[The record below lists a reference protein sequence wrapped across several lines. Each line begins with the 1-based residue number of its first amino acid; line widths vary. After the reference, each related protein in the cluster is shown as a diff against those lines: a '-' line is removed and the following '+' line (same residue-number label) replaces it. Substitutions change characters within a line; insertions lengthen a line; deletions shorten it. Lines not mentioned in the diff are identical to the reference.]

1 MVKLLPSFN
10 LKYYSKP
17 FFWLFGAVIYSQ
29 SLNITYNYDK
39 ISLQAAVYDLIDR
52 YQLLIIFPDELND
65 EQSISAT
72 CNECSTD
79 EALSFLLMQTDL
91 TWKTSGNQYTI
102 FKPSN
107 PRKFSLVGCIVEKK
121 TGETIPNANIFI
133 PSLDIGVISNA
144 DGMFSLTGIPVKSC
158 SLFVSY
164 IGYSTGNESIVFPK
178 DDNRFFNIELS
189 PKVLYSKNILITGES
204 REFMDTGNEPG
215 KISFSPRH
223 ISTLP
228 NLGEVDI
235 FRSLQ
240 LIPGIHQG
248 LAGTAGLHIRGGKP
262 EQNLILLDG
271 MPLYKD
277 GHMFGFLSN
286 TQSLAIKDI
295 QVYKGGYPAQY
306 GGRVSGLIELTS
318 KVGNTISPHIS
329 AYSNL
334 MINNIQAELPIF
346 SRGSCIISA
355 RKSNN
360 LVLSNL
366 YQAIQDF
373 VTGDDRFNLIGA
385 SANEG
390 QDIDYTPQF
399 SFEDLTVVFSAL
411 FSPKNRF
418 SFTYT
423 VGSDSVK
430 EDRIYWGFQNILGY
444 DTTRTVEET
453 IWSNHGIALGWS
465 YYWNP
470 LWETQITISTSKNK
484 NLYDSKQLVTGS
496 ETEIDIGSSNEKNI
510 FTDKMI
516 RLNQSSKVIQ
526 RHQIELGIEESI
538 LTTNYNTIRISDT
551 LNAEEHLN
559 QNSYLH
565 AIYIQDKW
573 TPTSDWTL
581 NAGFRATYYSE
592 LNNYYVSPRLSASFR
607 INQALILETSLGKYH
622 QFLHQFNSPKSTRGS
637 QNSWLLSTPLIPPIS
652 SVNMHTG
659 LHWQLESYDFN
670 MGIYLKQLGNLYDF
684 QGFLSPLSPSLSY
697 QNLSKDLPGEP
708 IGKGEIKG
716 AEFFVR
722 RKNGKVT
729 GWISYQWNKTEY
741 TFPKLNGSMPFPA
754 NHDITHELKNV
765 VLTSIGKWNIAANWV
780 YSSGRV
786 YTDPKEIIITNDYQV
801 LTNSG
806 MRNNKRLKPVHH
818 LDVTLSRQW
827 QINSVIIDT
836 GISVYNLYNRD
847 NISHKRYNPYT
858 TGSLTSNVIMLGITP
873 TFFLKASI

>member
-1 MVKLLPSFN
+1 MVTLVPSFN
-10 LKYYSKP
+10 PKYYSKP
-17 FFWLFGAVIYSQ
+17 FFWLFTAVIYSQ
-29 SLNITYNYDK
+29 SLNINYNYEN
-39 ISLQAAVYDLIDR
+39 ISLQSAVYDLIDR

-65 EQSISAT
+65 EQPISAA

-79 EALSFLLMQTDL
+79 EALSLLLMQTDL
-91 TWKTSGNQYTI
+91 TWKRSGDQYTI
-102 FKPSN
+102 FKPSD
-107 PRKFSLVGCIVEKK
+107 PMRFSLAGCIVEKE
-121 TGETIPNANIFI
+121 TGEKIPYANIFI
-133 PSLDIGVISNA
+133 PSLDIGGISNA

-158 SLFVSY
+158 TLFVSY
-164 IGYSTGNESIVFPK
+164 IGYSTGNEYIVFPK
-178 DDNRFFNIELS
+178 DDNRFFYIELS
-189 PKVLYSKNILITGES
+189 PKILYSKNILITGES

-248 LAGTAGLHIRGGKP
+248 LGGTAGLHIRGGTP

-286 TQSLAIKDI
+286 TQTIAIKDI
-295 QVYKGGYPAQY
+295 QVYKGGYPARY
-306 GGRVSGLIELTS
+306 GGRISGLIELTS
-318 KVGNTISPHIS
+318 KVGNTVSPHIR

-334 MINNIQAELPIF
+334 MINNVQAELPIF
-346 SRGSCIISA
+346 SRGSCIITA
-355 RKSNN
+355 RKGNN

-385 SANEG
+385 SANED
-390 QDIDYTPQF
+390 QDLNYTPQF
-399 SFEDLTVVFSAL
+399 SFEDITAVFSTL
-411 FSPKNRF
+411 VSPKSRI

-423 VGSDSVK
+423 VGSDSIK
-430 EDRIYWGFQNILGY
+430 EDRTFWGFQNIFLY

-453 IWSNHGIALGWS
+453 IWSNDGIALGWS

-470 LWETQITISTSKNK
+470 LWETQINISTSKNK
-484 NLYDSKQLVTGS
+484 NLYDIKQLATDSG
-496 ETEIDIGSSNEKNI
+496 TEMDIGSSNEKNI
-510 FTDKMI
+510 YTDKMI
-516 RLNQSSKVIQ
+516 RLNQSSKALQ
-526 RHQIELGIEESI
+526 RHHIELGFEESI

-559 QNSYLH
+559 QTSYLH
-565 AIYIQDKW
+565 AMYIQDKW
-573 TPTSDWTL
+573 APTSDWTL

-607 INQALILETSLGKYH
+607 INQALTLETSIGKYH

-659 LHWQLESYDFN
+659 VHWKLESYDFN
-670 MGIYLKQLGNLYDF
+670 MGIYLKQSGNLYDF
-684 QGFLSPLSPSLSY
+684 QGFQSPVSLSLPY
-697 QNLSKDLPGEP
+697 QNLSQNLPEEP
-708 IGKGEIKG
+708 IGKGETRG
-716 AEFFVR
+716 AEFFAR
-722 RKNGKVT
+722 RKSGKIT

-741 TFPKLNGSMPFPA
+741 TFPILNGGKPFPA
-754 NHDITHELKNV
+754 DHDITHEFKNV
-765 VLTSIGKWNIAANWV
+765 VLTSLWKWNLAANWV

-786 YTDPKEIIITNDYQV
+786 YTDPKEIIISNNYQV
-801 LTNSG
+801 LINSG

-836 GISVYNLYNRD
+836 GISVYNLYNRE

-858 TGSLTSNVIMLGITP
+858 TGSIVSNVIMLGITP
-873 TFFLKASI
+873 TFFLQASI